1 MGISMLFIMINWLY
15 VLITTFCLGYAFSRL
30 AGKLF
35 GYRIKSVDGLLM
47 AGLGAAT
54 VYAQFFSLFYRV
66 SLLANVMLV
75 IFSAMTV
82 LFWHQDMK
90 KLLAESF
97 RGSSRAVKIL
107 IPVLFVLW
115 GYFTSRGYMVHDTK
129 LYHAQSIRWIEEY
142 GIVPGQGVVNSRFS
156 YNSSVFSLAALY
168 SLKFVFGQSMHA
180 MSGWFAFL
188 LSMTTLDIIK
198 GVKKLRLSDFANV
211 AAIYYLTLITDE
223 VLAPSSDYA
232 TMCVLFFLLI
242 KWLRLLEQPKEE
254 QQTAPYG
261 LLCVLGVYALTLKL
275 TAGLILM
282 LLIKPAYRLLKEKQW
297 KQILGYLFLGILTA
311 APWLIRGVL
320 ISGWLLYPFPAL
332 DLFDL
337 PWKQK
342 TEWVKTDAG
351 AIKTWGRGVNNSALA
366 AQPIWEWYSTWFK
379 TLSLMEKGIAL
390 VDIAALVSFVGA
402 AIAVFLRKSREN
414 LDRLLVCA
422 TVACS
427 YLYWQT
433 SAPLPRYGYTY
444 MLLLP
449 ALVFGWGI
457 LLLKKDRL
465 LRGGLAL
472 YGVYKIVMLISYI
485 AGCAWYPAYIRQVD
499 YYSADTKVWTVEV
512 DGVEFYCTEEDG
524 IGYAYFPASSAYE
537 EFRLRGNGLK
547 DGFEWVNPE

>member
-1 MGISMLFIMINWLY
+1 MLFIMINWLY

-66 SLLANVMLV
+66 SLLANVVLV

-90 KLLAESF
+90 RLLTESF

-115 GYFTSRGYMVHDTK
+115 AYFTSRGYMVHDTK

-188 LSMTTLDIIK
+188 LSVTTLDIIK
-198 GVKKLRLSDFANV
+198 GVKKFRFSDFANV

-232 TMCVLFFLLI
+232 TMCVLFFLVI
-242 KWLRLLEQPKEE
+242 KWLRLLEQPKED

-275 TAGLILM
+275 TAGLILL

-297 KQILGYLFLGILTA
+297 KQILCYLLLGILTA

-320 ISGWLLYPFPAL
+320 ISGWFLYPFPAL

-351 AIKTWGRGVNNSALA
+351 AIKTWGRGVNNSVLA
-366 AQPIWEWYSTWFK
+366 AQPIWEWYGTWFK

-402 AIAVFLRKSREN
+402 AIAVFLRKNWEN

-422 TVACS
+422 TAACS

-499 YYSADTKVWTVEV
+499 YYSADTEVWTVEV

-524 IGYAYFPASSAYE
+524 IGYAYFPGSSAYE

>member
-1 MGISMLFIMINWLY
+1 MLFIMINWLY

-66 SLLANVMLV
+66 SLLANVVLV

-90 KLLAESF
+90 RLLTESF

-115 GYFTSRGYMVHDTK
+115 AYFTSRGYMVHDTK

-188 LSMTTLDIIK
+188 LSVTTLDIIK
-198 GVKKLRLSDFANV
+198 GVKKFRFSDFANV

-232 TMCVLFFLLI
+232 TMCVLFFLVI

-275 TAGLILM
+275 TAGLILL

-297 KQILGYLFLGILTA
+297 KQILCYLLLGILTA

-342 TEWVKTDAG
+342 TEWVKTDVG
-351 AIKTWGRGVNNSALA
+351 AIKTWGRGVNNSVLA
-366 AQPIWEWYSTWFK
+366 AQPIWEWYGTWFK

-402 AIAVFLRKSREN
+402 AIAVFLRKNWEN

-422 TVACS
+422 TAACS

-499 YYSADTKVWTVEV
+499 YYSTDTEVWTVEV
-512 DGVEFYCTEEDG
+512 DGAEFYCTEEDG
-524 IGYAYFPASSAYE
+524 IGYAYFPGSSAYE

>member
-1 MGISMLFIMINWLY
+1 MLFIMINWLY

-66 SLLANVMLV
+66 SLLANVVLV

-90 KLLAESF
+90 RLLTESF

-115 GYFTSRGYMVHDTK
+115 AYFTSRGYMVHDTK

-188 LSMTTLDIIK
+188 LSVTTLDIIK
-198 GVKKLRLSDFANV
+198 GVKKFRFSDFANV

-232 TMCVLFFLLI
+232 TMCVLYFLVI

-275 TAGLILM
+275 TAGLILL

-297 KQILGYLFLGILTA
+297 KQILCYLLLGILTA

-351 AIKTWGRGVNNSALA
+351 AIKTWGRGVNNSVLA
-366 AQPIWEWYSTWFK
+366 AQPIWEWYGTWFK

-402 AIAVFLRKSREN
+402 AIAVFLRKNWEN

-422 TVACS
+422 TAACS

-499 YYSADTKVWTVEV
+499 YYSADTEVWTVEV
-512 DGVEFYCTEEDG
+512 DGAEFYCTEEDG
-524 IGYAYFPASSAYE
+524 IGYAYFPGSSAYE

>member
-1 MGISMLFIMINWLY
+1 MLFIMINWLY

-66 SLLANVMLV
+66 SLLANVVLV

-90 KLLAESF
+90 RLLTESF

-115 GYFTSRGYMVHDTK
+115 AYFTSRGYMVHDTK

-188 LSMTTLDIIK
+188 LSVTTLDIIK
-198 GVKKLRLSDFANV
+198 GVKKFRFSDFANV

-232 TMCVLFFLLI
+232 TMCVLFFLVI

-275 TAGLILM
+275 TAGLILL

-297 KQILGYLFLGILTA
+297 KQILCYLLLGILTA

-342 TEWVKTDAG
+342 TEWVKTDVG
-351 AIKTWGRGVNNSALA
+351 AIKTWGRGVNNSVLA
-366 AQPIWEWYSTWFK
+366 AQPIWEWYGTWFK

-402 AIAVFLRKSREN
+402 AIAVFLRKNWEN

-422 TVACS
+422 TAACS

-499 YYSADTKVWTVEV
+499 YYSADTEVWTVEV
-512 DGVEFYCTEEDG
+512 DGAEFYCTEEDG
-524 IGYAYFPASSAYE
+524 IGYAYFPGSSAYE

>member
-1 MGISMLFIMINWLY
+1 MLFIMINWLY

-66 SLLANVMLV
+66 SLLANVVLV

-90 KLLAESF
+90 RLLTESF

-115 GYFTSRGYMVHDTK
+115 AYFTSRGYMVHDTK

-188 LSMTTLDIIK
+188 LSVTTLDIIK
-198 GVKKLRLSDFANV
+198 GVKKFRLSDFANV

-232 TMCVLFFLLI
+232 TMCVLFFLVI

-275 TAGLILM
+275 TAGLILL

-297 KQILGYLFLGILTA
+297 KQILCYLLLGILTA

-351 AIKTWGRGVNNSALA
+351 AIKTWGRGVNNSVLA
-366 AQPIWEWYSTWFK
+366 AQPIWEWYGTWFK

-402 AIAVFLRKSREN
+402 AIAVFLRKNWEN

-422 TVACS
+422 TAACS

-449 ALVFGWGI
+449 VLVFGWGI

-499 YYSADTKVWTVEV
+499 YYSADTEVWTVEV
-512 DGVEFYCTEEDG
+512 DGAEFYCTEEDG
-524 IGYAYFPASSAYE
+524 IGYAYFPGSSAYE

>member
-1 MGISMLFIMINWLY
+1 MLFIMINWLY

-66 SLLANVMLV
+66 SLLANVVLV

-90 KLLAESF
+90 RLLTESF

-115 GYFTSRGYMVHDTK
+115 AYFTSRGYMVHDTK

-188 LSMTTLDIIK
+188 LSVTTLDIIK
-198 GVKKLRLSDFANV
+198 GVKKFRFSDFANV

-232 TMCVLFFLLI
+232 TMCVLFFLVI

-275 TAGLILM
+275 TAGLILL

-297 KQILGYLFLGILTA
+297 KKILCYFLLGILTA

-351 AIKTWGRGVNNSALA
+351 AIKTWGRGVNNSVLA
-366 AQPIWEWYSTWFK
+366 AQPIWEWYGTWFK

-402 AIAVFLRKSREN
+402 AIAVFLRKNWEN

-422 TVACS
+422 TAACS

-499 YYSADTKVWTVEV
+499 YYSADMEVWTVEV
-512 DGVEFYCTEEDG
+512 DGAEFYCTEEDG
-524 IGYAYFPASSAYE
+524 IGYAYFPGSSAYE

>member
-1 MGISMLFIMINWLY
+1 MLFIMINWLY

-66 SLLANVMLV
+66 SLLANVVLV

-90 KLLAESF
+90 RLLTESF

-115 GYFTSRGYMVHDTK
+115 AYFTSRGYMVHDTK

-188 LSMTTLDIIK
+188 LSVTTLDIIK
-198 GVKKLRLSDFANV
+198 GVKKFRFSDFANV

-232 TMCVLFFLLI
+232 TMCVLFFLVI

-275 TAGLILM
+275 TAGLILL

-297 KQILGYLFLGILTA
+297 KQILCYLLLGILTA

-351 AIKTWGRGVNNSALA
+351 DIKTWGRGVNNSVLA
-366 AQPIWEWYSTWFK
+366 AQPIWEWYGTWFK

-402 AIAVFLRKSREN
+402 AIAVFLRKNWEN

-422 TVACS
+422 TAACS

-499 YYSADTKVWTVEV
+499 YYSADTEVWTVEV
-512 DGVEFYCTEEDG
+512 DGAEFYCTEEDG
-524 IGYAYFPASSAYE
+524 IGYAYFPGSSAYE

>member
-1 MGISMLFIMINWLY
+1 MLFIMINWLY

-66 SLLANVMLV
+66 SLLANVVLV

-90 KLLAESF
+90 RLLTESF

-115 GYFTSRGYMVHDTK
+115 AYFTSRGYMVHDTK

-188 LSMTTLDIIK
+188 LSVTTLDIIK
-198 GVKKLRLSDFANV
+198 GVKKFRFSDFANV

-232 TMCVLFFLLI
+232 TMCVLFFLVI

-275 TAGLILM
+275 TAGLILL

-297 KQILGYLFLGILTA
+297 KQILCYLLLGILTA

-351 AIKTWGRGVNNSALA
+351 AIKTWGRGVNNSVLA
-366 AQPIWEWYSTWFK
+366 AQPIWEWYGTWFK

-390 VDIAALVSFVGA
+390 VDIAALISFVGA
-402 AIAVFLRKSREN
+402 AIAVFLRKNWEN

-422 TVACS
+422 TAACS

-499 YYSADTKVWTVEV
+499 YYSADTEVWTVEV
-512 DGVEFYCTEEDG
+512 DGAEFYCTEEDG
-524 IGYAYFPASSAYE
+524 IGYAYFPGSSAYE

>member
-188 LSMTTLDIIK
+188 LSVTTLDIIK

>member
-1 MGISMLFIMINWLY
+1 MLFIMINWLY

-66 SLLANVMLV
+66 SLLANVVLV

-90 KLLAESF
+90 RLLTESF

-115 GYFTSRGYMVHDTK
+115 AYFTSRGYMVHDTK

-188 LSMTTLDIIK
+188 LSVTTLDIIK
-198 GVKKLRLSDFANV
+198 GVKKFRFSDFANV

-232 TMCVLFFLLI
+232 TMCVLFFLVI

-275 TAGLILM
+275 TAGLILL

-297 KQILGYLFLGILTA
+297 KQILCYLLLGILTA

-351 AIKTWGRGVNNSALA
+351 AIKTWGRGVNNSVLA
-366 AQPIWEWYSTWFK
+366 AQPIWEWYGTWFK

-402 AIAVFLRKSREN
+402 AIAVFLRKNWEN

-422 TVACS
+422 TAACS

-499 YYSADTKVWTVEV
+499 YYSADTEVWTVEV
-512 DGVEFYCTEEDG
+512 DGAEFYCTEEDG
-524 IGYAYFPASSAYE
+524 IGYAYFPGSSAYE
-537 EFRLRGNGLK
+537 EFRLSGNGLK

>member
-1 MGISMLFIMINWLY
+1 MLFIMINWLY

-66 SLLANVMLV
+66 SLLANVVLV
-75 IFSAMTV
+75 IFSVMTV
-82 LFWHQDMK
+82 FFWHQDMK
-90 KLLAESF
+90 ELLSESF

-115 GYFTSRGYMVHDTK
+115 AYFTSRGYMVHDTK

-188 LSMTTLDIIK
+188 LSVTTLDIIK
-198 GVKKLRLSDFANV
+198 GVKKFRLSDFANV

-232 TMCVLFFLLI
+232 TMCVLFFLVI

-275 TAGLILM
+275 TAGLILI

-297 KQILGYLFLGILTA
+297 KQILCYLLLGILTA

-366 AQPIWEWYSTWFK
+366 AQPIWEWYGTWFK

-402 AIAVFLRKSREN
+402 AIAVFLRKNWEN

-457 LLLKKDRL
+457 LLLKRDRL

-499 YYSADTKVWTVEV
+499 YYSADTEVWTVEV

>member
-1 MGISMLFIMINWLY
+1 MLFIMINWLY

-47 AGLGAAT
+47 AGLGVAT

-66 SLLANVMLV
+66 SLLANVIL
-75 IFSAMTV
+75 ILFSVMTV

-90 KLLAESF
+90 KLLSERF

-115 GYFTSRGYMVHDTK
+115 AYFTSRGYMVHDTK

-188 LSMTTLDIIK
+188 LSVTTLDIIK
-198 GVKKLRLSDFANV
+198 GVKKFRFSDFANV

-232 TMCVLFFLLI
+232 TMCVLFFLVI

-275 TAGLILM
+275 TAGLILL

-297 KQILGYLFLGILTA
+297 KQILCYLLLGILTA

-351 AIKTWGRGVNNSALA
+351 AIKTWGRGVNNSVLA
-366 AQPIWEWYSTWFK
+366 AQPIWEWYGTWFK

-402 AIAVFLRKSREN
+402 AIAVFLRKNWEN

-422 TVACS
+422 TAACS

-433 SAPLPRYGYTY
+433 SAPLPRYGYAY

-499 YYSADTKVWTVEV
+499 YYSADTEVWTVEV
-512 DGVEFYCTEEDG
+512 DGAEFYCTEEDG
-524 IGYAYFPASSAYE
+524 IGYAYFPGSSAYE

>member
-1 MGISMLFIMINWLY
+1 MLFIMINWLY

-66 SLLANVMLV
+66 SLLANVVLV

-90 KLLAESF
+90 RLLTESF

-115 GYFTSRGYMVHDTK
+115 AYFTSRGYMVHDTK

-188 LSMTTLDIIK
+188 LSVTTLDIIK
-198 GVKKLRLSDFANV
+198 GVKKFRFSDFANV

-232 TMCVLFFLLI
+232 TMCVLFFLVI

-275 TAGLILM
+275 TAGLILL

-297 KQILGYLFLGILTA
+297 KQILCYLLLGILTA

-351 AIKTWGRGVNNSALA
+351 AIKTWGRGVNNSVLA
-366 AQPIWEWYSTWFK
+366 AQPIWEWYGTWFK

-402 AIAVFLRKSREN
+402 AIAVFLRKNWEN

-422 TVACS
+422 TAACS

-499 YYSADTKVWTVEV
+499 YYSADTEVWTVEV
-512 DGVEFYCTEEDG
+512 DGAEFYCTEEDG
-524 IGYAYFPASSAYE
+524 IGYAYFPGSSAYE

>member
-1 MGISMLFIMINWLY
+1 MLFIMINWLY

-66 SLLANVMLV
+66 SLLANVVLV

-90 KLLAESF
+90 RLLTESF

-115 GYFTSRGYMVHDTK
+115 AYFTSRGYMVHDTK

-188 LSMTTLDIIK
+188 LSVTTLDIIK
-198 GVKKLRLSDFANV
+198 GVKKFRFSDFANV

-232 TMCVLFFLLI
+232 TMCVLFFLVI

-275 TAGLILM
+275 TAGLILL

-297 KQILGYLFLGILTA
+297 KQILCYLLLGILTA

-351 AIKTWGRGVNNSALA
+351 AIKTWGRGVNNSVLA
-366 AQPIWEWYSTWFK
+366 AQPIWEWYGTWFK

-402 AIAVFLRKSREN
+402 AIAVFLRKNWEN

-422 TVACS
+422 TTACS

-499 YYSADTKVWTVEV
+499 YYSADTEVWTVEV
-512 DGVEFYCTEEDG
+512 DGAEFYCTEEDG
-524 IGYAYFPASSAYE
+524 IGYAYFPGSSAYE

>member
-1 MGISMLFIMINWLY
+1 MIFIIINWLY

-66 SLLANVMLV
+66 SLLANVVLV

-90 KLLAESF
+90 RLLTESF

-115 GYFTSRGYMVHDTK
+115 AYFTSRGYMVHDTK

-188 LSMTTLDIIK
+188 LSVTTLDIIK
-198 GVKKLRLSDFANV
+198 GVKKFRFSDFANV

-232 TMCVLFFLLI
+232 TMCVLFFLVI

-275 TAGLILM
+275 TAGLILL

-297 KQILGYLFLGILTA
+297 KQILCYLLLGILTA

-351 AIKTWGRGVNNSALA
+351 AIKTWGRGVNNSVLA
-366 AQPIWEWYSTWFK
+366 AQPIWEWYGTWFK

-402 AIAVFLRKSREN
+402 AIAVFLRKNWEN

-422 TVACS
+422 TAACS

-499 YYSADTKVWTVEV
+499 YYSADTEVWTVEV
-512 DGVEFYCTEEDG
+512 DGAEFYCTEEDG
-524 IGYAYFPASSAYE
+524 IGYAYFPGSSAYE

>member
-1 MGISMLFIMINWLY
+1 MLFIMINWLY

-66 SLLANVMLV
+66 SLLANVVLV

-90 KLLAESF
+90 RLLTESF

-115 GYFTSRGYMVHDTK
+115 AYFTSRGYMVHDTK

-188 LSMTTLDIIK
+188 LSVTTLDIIK
-198 GVKKLRLSDFANV
+198 GVKKFRFSDFANV

-232 TMCVLFFLLI
+232 TMCVLFFLVI

-275 TAGLILM
+275 TAGLILL

-297 KQILGYLFLGILTA
+297 KQILCYLLLGIMTA

-351 AIKTWGRGVNNSALA
+351 AIKTWGRGVNNSVLA
-366 AQPIWEWYSTWFK
+366 AQPIWEWYGTWFK

-402 AIAVFLRKSREN
+402 AIAVFLRKNWEN

-422 TVACS
+422 TAACS

-499 YYSADTKVWTVEV
+499 YYSADTEVWTVEV
-512 DGVEFYCTEEDG
+512 DGAEFYCTEEDG
-524 IGYAYFPASSAYE
+524 IGYAYFPGSSAYE

>member
-1 MGISMLFIMINWLY
+1 MLFIMINWLY

-66 SLLANVMLV
+66 SLLANVVLV

-82 LFWHQDMK
+82 LFWYQDMK
-90 KLLAESF
+90 RLLTESF

-115 GYFTSRGYMVHDTK
+115 AYFTSRGYMVHDTK

-188 LSMTTLDIIK
+188 LSVTTLDIIK
-198 GVKKLRLSDFANV
+198 GVKKFRLSDFANV

-232 TMCVLFFLLI
+232 TMCVLFFLVI
-242 KWLRLLEQPKEE
+242 KWLRLLEQPKED

-275 TAGLILM
+275 TAGLILL

-297 KQILGYLFLGILTA
+297 KQILCYLLLGILTA

-351 AIKTWGRGVNNSALA
+351 AIKTWGRGVNNSVLA
-366 AQPIWEWYSTWFK
+366 AQPIWEWYGTWFK

-402 AIAVFLRKSREN
+402 AIAVFLRKNWEN

-422 TVACS
+422 TAACS

-499 YYSADTKVWTVEV
+499 YYSADTEVWTVEV
-512 DGVEFYCTEEDG
+512 DGAEFYCTEEDG
-524 IGYAYFPASSAYE
+524 IGYAYFPGSSAYE

>member
-1 MGISMLFIMINWLY
+1 MLFIMINWLY

-30 AGKLF
+30 VGKLF

-66 SLLANVMLV
+66 SLLANVVLV

-90 KLLAESF
+90 RLLTESF

-115 GYFTSRGYMVHDTK
+115 AYFTSRGYMVHDTK

-188 LSMTTLDIIK
+188 LSVTTLDIIK
-198 GVKKLRLSDFANV
+198 GVKKFRFSDFANV

-232 TMCVLFFLLI
+232 TMCVLFFLVI

-275 TAGLILM
+275 TAGLILL

-297 KQILGYLFLGILTA
+297 KQILCYLLLGILTA

-351 AIKTWGRGVNNSALA
+351 AIKTWGRGVNNSVLA
-366 AQPIWEWYSTWFK
+366 AQPIWEWYGTWFK

-402 AIAVFLRKSREN
+402 AIAVFLRKNWEN

-422 TVACS
+422 TAACS

-499 YYSADTKVWTVEV
+499 YYSADTEVWTVEV

-524 IGYAYFPASSAYE
+524 IGYAYFPGSSAYE

>member
-1 MGISMLFIMINWLY
+1 MLFIMINWLY

-47 AGLGAAT
+47 AGLGTAT

-66 SLLANVMLV
+66 SLLANVVLV

-90 KLLAESF
+90 RLLTESF

-115 GYFTSRGYMVHDTK
+115 AYFTSRGYMVHDTK

-188 LSMTTLDIIK
+188 LSVTTLDIIK
-198 GVKKLRLSDFANV
+198 GVKKFRLSDFANV

-232 TMCVLFFLLI
+232 TMCVLFFLVI

-275 TAGLILM
+275 TAGLILI

-297 KQILGYLFLGILTA
+297 KQILCYLLLGILTA

-351 AIKTWGRGVNNSALA
+351 AIKTWGRGVNYSVLA
-366 AQPIWEWYSTWFK
+366 AQPIWEWYGTWFK

-402 AIAVFLRKSREN
+402 AIAVFLRKNWEN

-422 TVACS
+422 TAACS

-465 LRGGLAL
+465 LQGGLAL

-499 YYSADTKVWTVEV
+499 YYSADTEVWTVEV
-512 DGVEFYCTEEDG
+512 DGAEFYCTEEDG
-524 IGYAYFPASSAYE
+524 IGYAYFPGSSAYE

>member
-1 MGISMLFIMINWLY
+1 MLFIMINWLY

-66 SLLANVMLV
+66 SLLANVVLV

-90 KLLAESF
+90 RLLTESF

-115 GYFTSRGYMVHDTK
+115 AYFTSRGYMVHDTK

-188 LSMTTLDIIK
+188 LSVTTLDIIK
-198 GVKKLRLSDFANV
+198 GVKKFRFSDFANV

-232 TMCVLFFLLI
+232 TMCVLFFLVI

-275 TAGLILM
+275 TAGLILL
-282 LLIKPAYRLLKEKQW
+282 LLIKPAYRLLKEKQG
-297 KQILGYLFLGILTA
+297 KQILCYLLLGILTA

-342 TEWVKTDAG
+342 TEWVKTDVG
-351 AIKTWGRGVNNSALA
+351 AIKTWGRGVNNSVLA
-366 AQPIWEWYSTWFK
+366 AQPIWEWYGTWFK

-402 AIAVFLRKSREN
+402 AIAVFLRKNWEN

-422 TVACS
+422 TAACS

-499 YYSADTKVWTVEV
+499 YYSADTEVWTVEV
-512 DGVEFYCTEEDG
+512 DGAEFYCTEEDG
-524 IGYAYFPASSAYE
+524 IGYAYFPGSSAYE

>member
-1 MGISMLFIMINWLY
+1 MLFIMINWLY

-35 GYRIKSVDGLLM
+35 GYRIKSVDSLLM

-66 SLLANVMLV
+66 SLLANVVLV

-90 KLLAESF
+90 RLLTESF

-115 GYFTSRGYMVHDTK
+115 AYFTSRGYMVHDTK

-188 LSMTTLDIIK
+188 LSVTTLDIIK
-198 GVKKLRLSDFANV
+198 GVKKFRFSDFANV

-232 TMCVLFFLLI
+232 TMCVLFFLVI

-275 TAGLILM
+275 TAGLILL

-297 KQILGYLFLGILTA
+297 KQILCYLLLGILTA

-351 AIKTWGRGVNNSALA
+351 AIKTWGRGVNNSVLA
-366 AQPIWEWYSTWFK
+366 AQPIWEWYGTWFK

-402 AIAVFLRKSREN
+402 AIAVFLRKNWEN

-422 TVACS
+422 TAACS

-499 YYSADTKVWTVEV
+499 YYSADTEVWTVEV
-512 DGVEFYCTEEDG
+512 DGAEFYCTEEDG
-524 IGYAYFPASSAYE
+524 IGYAYFPGSSAYE

>member
-1 MGISMLFIMINWLY
+1 MLFIMINWLY

-66 SLLANVMLV
+66 SLLANVVLV

-90 KLLAESF
+90 RLLTESF

-115 GYFTSRGYMVHDTK
+115 AYFTSRGYMVHDTK

-188 LSMTTLDIIK
+188 LSVTTLDIIK
-198 GVKKLRLSDFANV
+198 GVKKFRFSDFANV

-232 TMCVLFFLLI
+232 TMCVLFFLVI

-275 TAGLILM
+275 TAGLILL

-297 KQILGYLFLGILTA
+297 KQILCYLLLGILTA

-351 AIKTWGRGVNNSALA
+351 AIKTWGRGVNNSVLA
-366 AQPIWEWYSTWFK
+366 AQPIWEWYGTWFK

-402 AIAVFLRKSREN
+402 AIAVFLRKNWEN

-422 TVACS
+422 TAACS

-499 YYSADTKVWTVEV
+499 YYSADTEVWTVEV

-524 IGYAYFPASSAYE
+524 IGYAYFPGSSAYE

>member
-1 MGISMLFIMINWLY
+1 MLFIMINWLY

-66 SLLANVMLV
+66 SLLANVVLV

-82 LFWHQDMK
+82 LFWHRDMK
-90 KLLAESF
+90 KLLSERF

-115 GYFTSRGYMVHDTK
+115 AYFTSRGYMVHDTK

-188 LSMTTLDIIK
+188 LSVTTLDIIK
-198 GVKKLRLSDFANV
+198 GVKKFRLSDFANV

-232 TMCVLFFLLI
+232 TMCVLFFLVI

-275 TAGLILM
+275 TAGLILI

-297 KQILGYLFLGILTA
+297 KQILCYLLLGILTA

-366 AQPIWEWYSTWFK
+366 AQPIWEWYGTWFK

-390 VDIAALVSFVGA
+390 ADIAALVSFVGA
-402 AIAVFLRKSREN
+402 AIAVFLRKNREN

-499 YYSADTKVWTVEV
+499 YYSADTEVWTVEV

-524 IGYAYFPASSAYE
+524 IGYAYFPGSSAYE

>member
-1 MGISMLFIMINWLY
+1 MLFIMINWLY

-66 SLLANVMLV
+66 SLLANVVLV

-90 KLLAESF
+90 RLLTESF

-115 GYFTSRGYMVHDTK
+115 AYFTSRGYMVHDTK

-188 LSMTTLDIIK
+188 LSVTTLDIIK
-198 GVKKLRLSDFANV
+198 GVKKFRFSDFANV

-232 TMCVLFFLLI
+232 TMCVLFFLVI

-275 TAGLILM
+275 TAGLILL

-297 KQILGYLFLGILTA
+297 KQILCYLLLGILTA

-351 AIKTWGRGVNNSALA
+351 AIKTWGRGVNNSVLA
-366 AQPIWEWYSTWFK
+366 AQPIWEWYGTWFK

-402 AIAVFLRKSREN
+402 AIAVFLRKNWEN

-422 TVACS
+422 TAACS

-465 LRGGLAL
+465 LRVGLAL

-499 YYSADTKVWTVEV
+499 YYSADTEVWTVEV
-512 DGVEFYCTEEDG
+512 DGAEFYCTEEDG
-524 IGYAYFPASSAYE
+524 IGYAYFPGSSAYE

>member
-1 MGISMLFIMINWLY
+1 MLFIMINWLY

-47 AGLGAAT
+47 AGLGTAT

-66 SLLANVMLV
+66 SLLANV
-75 IFSAMTV
+75 
-82 LFWHQDMK
+82 
-90 KLLAESF
+90 
-97 RGSSRAVKIL
+97 
-107 IPVLFVLW
+107 
-115 GYFTSRGYMVHDTK
+115 VHDTK

-188 LSMTTLDIIK
+188 LSVTTLDIIK
-198 GVKKLRLSDFANV
+198 GVKKFRLSDFANV

-232 TMCVLFFLLI
+232 TMCVLFFLVI

-275 TAGLILM
+275 TAGLILI

-297 KQILGYLFLGILTA
+297 KQILCYLLLGILTA

-351 AIKTWGRGVNNSALA
+351 AIKTWGRGVNNSVLA
-366 AQPIWEWYSTWFK
+366 AQPIWEWYGTWFK

-402 AIAVFLRKSREN
+402 AIAVFLRKNWEN

-422 TVACS
+422 TAACS

-465 LRGGLAL
+465 LQGGLAL

-499 YYSADTKVWTVEV
+499 YYSADTEVWTVEV
-512 DGVEFYCTEEDG
+512 DGAEFYCTEEDG
-524 IGYAYFPASSAYE
+524 SGYAYFPGSSAYE

>member
-1 MGISMLFIMINWLY
+1 MLFIMINWLY

-47 AGLGAAT
+47 AGLGAAP

-66 SLLANVMLV
+66 SLLANVVLV

-90 KLLAESF
+90 RLLTESF

-115 GYFTSRGYMVHDTK
+115 AYFTSRGYMVHDTK

-188 LSMTTLDIIK
+188 LSVTTLDIIK
-198 GVKKLRLSDFANV
+198 GVKKFRFSDFANV

-232 TMCVLFFLLI
+232 TMCVLFFLVI

-275 TAGLILM
+275 TAGLILL

-297 KQILGYLFLGILTA
+297 KQILCYLLLGILTA

-342 TEWVKTDAG
+342 TEWVKTDVG
-351 AIKTWGRGVNNSALA
+351 ASKTWGRGVNNSVLA
-366 AQPIWEWYSTWFK
+366 AQPSWDWYGTWFK

-402 AIAVFLRKSREN
+402 AIAVFLRKNWEN

-422 TVACS
+422 TAACS

-472 YGVYKIVMLISYI
+472 YGVYKFVMLISYI
-485 AGCAWYPAYIRQVD
+485 SGCAWYPAYIRQVD
-499 YYSADTKVWTVEV
+499 YYSADTEVWTVEV
-512 DGVEFYCTEEDG
+512 DGAEFYCTEEDG
-524 IGYAYFPASSAYE
+524 IGYAYFPGSSAYE

>member
-1 MGISMLFIMINWLY
+1 MLFIMINWLY

-66 SLLANVMLV
+66 SLLANVVLV

-90 KLLAESF
+90 RLLTESF

-115 GYFTSRGYMVHDTK
+115 AYFTSRGYMVHDTK

-188 LSMTTLDIIK
+188 LSVTTLDIIK
-198 GVKKLRLSDFANV
+198 GVKKFRFSDFANV

-232 TMCVLFFLLI
+232 TMCVLFFLVI

-275 TAGLILM
+275 TAGLILL

-297 KQILGYLFLGILTA
+297 KQILCYLLLGILTA

-351 AIKTWGRGVNNSALA
+351 AIKTWGRGVNNSVLA
-366 AQPIWEWYSTWFK
+366 AQPIWEWYGTWFK

-402 AIAVFLRKSREN
+402 AIAVFLRKNWEN

-422 TVACS
+422 TAACS

-465 LRGGLAL
+465 LWGGLAL

-499 YYSADTKVWTVEV
+499 YYSADTEVWTVEV
-512 DGVEFYCTEEDG
+512 DGAEFYCTEEDG
-524 IGYAYFPASSAYE
+524 IGYAYFPGSSAYE

>member
-1 MGISMLFIMINWLY
+1 MLFIMINWLY

-66 SLLANVMLV
+66 SLLANVVLV

-90 KLLAESF
+90 RLLTESF
-97 RGSSRAVKIL
+97 RGSNRTVKIL

-115 GYFTSRGYMVHDTK
+115 AYFTSRGYMVHDTK

-188 LSMTTLDIIK
+188 LSVTTLDIIK
-198 GVKKLRLSDFANV
+198 GVKKFRFSDFANV

-232 TMCVLFFLLI
+232 TMCVLFFLVI

-275 TAGLILM
+275 TAGLILL

-297 KQILGYLFLGILTA
+297 KQILCYLLLGILTA

-351 AIKTWGRGVNNSALA
+351 AIKTWGRGVNNSVLA
-366 AQPIWEWYSTWFK
+366 AQPIWEWYGTWFK

-402 AIAVFLRKSREN
+402 AIVVFLRKNWEN

-422 TVACS
+422 TAACS

-449 ALVFGWGI
+449 VLVFGWGI

-499 YYSADTKVWTVEV
+499 YYSADTEVWTVEV
-512 DGVEFYCTEEDG
+512 DGAEFYCTEEDG
-524 IGYAYFPASSAYE
+524 IGYAYFPGSSAYE

>member
-1 MGISMLFIMINWLY
+1 MLFIMINWLY

-66 SLLANVMLV
+66 SLLANVVLV

-90 KLLAESF
+90 RLLTESF

-115 GYFTSRGYMVHDTK
+115 AYFTSRGYMVHDTK

-188 LSMTTLDIIK
+188 LSVTTLDIIK
-198 GVKKLRLSDFANV
+198 GVKKFRFSDFANV

-232 TMCVLFFLLI
+232 TMCVLFFLVI

-275 TAGLILM
+275 TAGLILL

-297 KQILGYLFLGILTA
+297 KQILCYLLLGILTA

-351 AIKTWGRGVNNSALA
+351 AIKTWGRGVNNSVLA
-366 AQPIWEWYSTWFK
+366 AQPIWEWYGTWFK

-402 AIAVFLRKSREN
+402 AIAVFLRKNWEN

-422 TVACS
+422 TAACS

-499 YYSADTKVWTVEV
+499 YYSADTEVWTVEV
-512 DGVEFYCTEEDG
+512 DGAEFYCTEEDG
-524 IGYAYFPASSAYE
+524 IGYAYFPGSSAYE
-537 EFRLRGNGLK
+537 EFQLRGNGLK

>member
-1 MGISMLFIMINWLY
+1 MLFIMINWLY

-66 SLLANVMLV
+66 SLLANVVLV

-90 KLLAESF
+90 RLLTESF

-115 GYFTSRGYMVHDTK
+115 AYFTSRGYMVHDTK

-188 LSMTTLDIIK
+188 LSVTTLDIIK
-198 GVKKLRLSDFANV
+198 GVKKFRFSDFANV

-232 TMCVLFFLLI
+232 TMCVLFFLVI

-275 TAGLILM
+275 TAGLILL

-297 KQILGYLFLGILTA
+297 KQILSYLLLGILTA

-320 ISGWLLYPFPAL
+320 ISGWVLYPFPAL

-351 AIKTWGRGVNNSALA
+351 AIKTWGRGVNNSVLA
-366 AQPIWEWYSTWFK
+366 AQPIWEWYGTWFK

-402 AIAVFLRKSREN
+402 AIAVFLRKNWEN

-422 TVACS
+422 TAACS

-499 YYSADTKVWTVEV
+499 YYSADTEVWTVEV
-512 DGVEFYCTEEDG
+512 DGAEFYCTEEDG
-524 IGYAYFPASSAYE
+524 IGYAYFPGSSAYE

>member
-1 MGISMLFIMINWLY
+1 MLFIMINWLY

-66 SLLANVMLV
+66 SLLANVVLV
-75 IFSAMTV
+75 IFSVMTV

-115 GYFTSRGYMVHDTK
+115 AYFTSRGYMVHDTK

-188 LSMTTLDIIK
+188 LSVTTLDIIK
-198 GVKKLRLSDFANV
+198 GVKKFRLSDFANV

-232 TMCVLFFLLI
+232 TMCVLFFLVI

-275 TAGLILM
+275 TAGLILI

-297 KQILGYLFLGILTA
+297 KQILCYLLLGILTA

-366 AQPIWEWYSTWFK
+366 AQPIWEWYGTWFK

-402 AIAVFLRKSREN
+402 AIAVFLRKSWEN

-427 YLYWQT
+427 YLYWHT

-457 LLLKKDRL
+457 LLLKRDRL

-499 YYSADTKVWTVEV
+499 YYSADTEVWTVEV

>member
-1 MGISMLFIMINWLY
+1 MLFIMINWLY

-66 SLLANVMLV
+66 SLLANVVLV

-90 KLLAESF
+90 RLLTESF

-115 GYFTSRGYMVHDTK
+115 AYFTSRGYMVHDTK

-188 LSMTTLDIIK
+188 LSVTTLDIIK
-198 GVKKLRLSDFANV
+198 GVKKFRLSDFANV

-232 TMCVLFFLLI
+232 TMCVLFFLVI

-275 TAGLILM
+275 TAGLILL

-297 KQILGYLFLGILTA
+297 KQILCYLLLGILTA

-351 AIKTWGRGVNNSALA
+351 AIKTWGRGVNNSVLA
-366 AQPIWEWYSTWFK
+366 AQPIWEWYGTWFK

-402 AIAVFLRKSREN
+402 AIVVFLRKNWEN

-422 TVACS
+422 TAACS

-449 ALVFGWGI
+449 VLVFGWGI

-499 YYSADTKVWTVEV
+499 YYSADTEVWTVEV
-512 DGVEFYCTEEDG
+512 DGAEFYCTEEDG
-524 IGYAYFPASSAYE
+524 IGYAYFPGSSAYE

>member
-1 MGISMLFIMINWLY
+1 MIFIIINWLY

-35 GYRIKSVDGLLM
+35 GYRIKSVDSLLM
-47 AGLGAAT
+47 AGLGVAT

-66 SLLANVMLV
+66 SLLANVIL
-75 IFSAMTV
+75 ILFSVMTV

-90 KLLAESF
+90 KLLSERF

-115 GYFTSRGYMVHDTK
+115 AYFTSRGYMVHDTK

-188 LSMTTLDIIK
+188 LSVTTLDIIK
-198 GVKKLRLSDFANV
+198 GVKKFRFSDFANV

-232 TMCVLFFLLI
+232 TMCVLFFLVI
-242 KWLRLLEQPKEE
+242 KWLRLLEQPKED

-275 TAGLILM
+275 TAGLILL

-297 KQILGYLFLGILTA
+297 KQILCYLLLGILTA

-351 AIKTWGRGVNNSALA
+351 AIKTWGRGVNNSVLA
-366 AQPIWEWYSTWFK
+366 AQPIWEWYGTWFK

-402 AIAVFLRKSREN
+402 AIAVFLRKNWEN

-422 TVACS
+422 TAACS

-499 YYSADTKVWTVEV
+499 YYSADTEVWTVEV
-512 DGVEFYCTEEDG
+512 DGAEFYCTEEDG
-524 IGYAYFPASSAYE
+524 IGYAYFPGSSAYE

>member
-1 MGISMLFIMINWLY
+1 MLFIMINWLY

-66 SLLANVMLV
+66 SLLANVVLV

-90 KLLAESF
+90 RLLTESF
-97 RGSSRAVKIL
+97 RGSNRAVKIL

-115 GYFTSRGYMVHDTK
+115 AYFTSRGYMVHDTK

-188 LSMTTLDIIK
+188 LSVTTLDIIK
-198 GVKKLRLSDFANV
+198 GVKKFRFSDFANV

-232 TMCVLFFLLI
+232 TMCVLFFLVI

-275 TAGLILM
+275 TAGLILL

-297 KQILGYLFLGILTA
+297 KQILCYLLLGILTA

-351 AIKTWGRGVNNSALA
+351 AIKTWGRGVNNSVLA
-366 AQPIWEWYSTWFK
+366 AQPIWEWYGTWFK

-402 AIAVFLRKSREN
+402 AIAVFLRKNWEN

-422 TVACS
+422 TAACS

-465 LRGGLAL
+465 LRVGLAL

-499 YYSADTKVWTVEV
+499 YYSADTEVWTVEV
-512 DGVEFYCTEEDG
+512 DGAEFYCTEEDG
-524 IGYAYFPASSAYE
+524 IGYAYFPGSSAYE

>member
-1 MGISMLFIMINWLY
+1 MLFIMINWLY

-35 GYRIKSVDGLLM
+35 GYRIKSVNGLLM

-66 SLLANVMLV
+66 SLLANVVLV

-90 KLLAESF
+90 RLLTESF
-97 RGSSRAVKIL
+97 RGSNRAVKIL

-115 GYFTSRGYMVHDTK
+115 AYFTSRGYMVHDTK

-188 LSMTTLDIIK
+188 LSVTTLDIIK
-198 GVKKLRLSDFANV
+198 GVKKFRFSDFANV

-232 TMCVLFFLLI
+232 TMCVLFFLVI

-275 TAGLILM
+275 TAGLILL

-297 KQILGYLFLGILTA
+297 KQILCYLLLGILTA

-351 AIKTWGRGVNNSALA
+351 AIKTWGRGVNNSVLA
-366 AQPIWEWYSTWFK
+366 AQPIWEWYGTWFK

-402 AIAVFLRKSREN
+402 AIAVFLRKNWEN

-422 TVACS
+422 TAACS

-499 YYSADTKVWTVEV
+499 YYSADTEVWTVEV
-512 DGVEFYCTEEDG
+512 DGAEFYCTEEDG
-524 IGYAYFPASSAYE
+524 IGYAYFPGSSAYE

>member
-1 MGISMLFIMINWLY
+1 MLFIMINWLY

-66 SLLANVMLV
+66 SLLANVVLV

-90 KLLAESF
+90 RLLTESF

-115 GYFTSRGYMVHDTK
+115 AYFTSRGYMVHDTK

-188 LSMTTLDIIK
+188 LSVTTLDIVK
-198 GVKKLRLSDFANV
+198 GVKKFRFSDFANV

-232 TMCVLFFLLI
+232 TMCVLFFLVI

-275 TAGLILM
+275 TAGLILL

-297 KQILGYLFLGILTA
+297 KQILCYLLLGILTA

-351 AIKTWGRGVNNSALA
+351 AIKTWGRGVNNSVLA
-366 AQPIWEWYSTWFK
+366 AQPIWEWYGTWFK

-402 AIAVFLRKSREN
+402 AIAVFLRKNWEN

-422 TVACS
+422 TAACS

-499 YYSADTKVWTVEV
+499 YYSADTEVWTVEV
-512 DGVEFYCTEEDG
+512 DGAEFYCTEEDG
-524 IGYAYFPASSAYE
+524 IGYAYFPGSSAYE

>member
-1 MGISMLFIMINWLY
+1 MLFIMINWLY

-66 SLLANVMLV
+66 SLLANVVLV

-90 KLLAESF
+90 RLLTESF

-115 GYFTSRGYMVHDTK
+115 AYFTSRGYMVHDTK

-188 LSMTTLDIIK
+188 LSVTTLDIIK
-198 GVKKLRLSDFANV
+198 GVKKFRFSDFANV
-211 AAIYYLTLITDE
+211 AEIYYLTLITDE

-232 TMCVLFFLLI
+232 TMCVLFFLVI

-275 TAGLILM
+275 TAGLILL

-297 KQILGYLFLGILTA
+297 KQILCYLLLGILTA

-351 AIKTWGRGVNNSALA
+351 AIKTWGRGVNNSVLA
-366 AQPIWEWYSTWFK
+366 AQPIWEWYGTWFK

-390 VDIAALVSFVGA
+390 VDIAALISFVGA
-402 AIAVFLRKSREN
+402 AIAVFLRKNWEN

-422 TVACS
+422 TAACS

-499 YYSADTKVWTVEV
+499 YYSADTEVWTVEV
-512 DGVEFYCTEEDG
+512 DGAEFYCTEEDG
-524 IGYAYFPASSAYE
+524 IGYAYFPGSSAYE